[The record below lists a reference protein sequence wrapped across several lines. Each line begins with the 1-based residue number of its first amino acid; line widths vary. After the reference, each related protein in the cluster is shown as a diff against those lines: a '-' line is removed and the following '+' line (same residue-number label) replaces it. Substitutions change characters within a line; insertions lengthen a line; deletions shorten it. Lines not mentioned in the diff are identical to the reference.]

1 MAEKKDIRTDYED
14 RLAETIRN
22 AIINND
28 SKWEKRWNSFD
39 IYPQNGNTGRPYS
52 GINELNLYFS
62 PYDDPRWFTYKQ
74 IKALGG
80 QVKKG
85 EKGRL
90 IQFYTNKIE
99 RIKKDQN
106 GKPIV
111 DQEGKKQKEVEIID
125 GYIAKYYTV
134 FNAQQT
140 TGLAPYTPPEITIE
154 DRKKR
159 DLYNIERIEQ
169 LVRNMKI
176 NVDEKFSNKA
186 YYQPDLDLI
195 VIPDK
200 AQFKGKKE
208 FYGTLLHEASHATS
222 HPSRLNRKV
231 SFDMNSKEY
240 AKEELIAEI
249 SSMLLS
255 RKYQIAVQN
264 PKRDFS
270 DEKNSLAY
278 LRGWIMAGK
287 LTNDDFKDAIKT
299 AVKVSNYI
307 TLHDKELTLD
317 KSPSKEAVQQNNH
330 IISFAQHQGYKSFN
344 ESMKSNTVEAYHK
357 LKAQLAFQ
365 KEPIK
370 EQEKER

>member
-1 MAEKKDIRTDYED
+1 MADKKNVRVNYED
-14 RLAETIRN
+14 QLADVLRN

-39 IYPQNGNTGRPYS
+39 FYPQNGNTGRPYS
-52 GINELNLYFS
+52 GINELKLYFL
-62 PYDDPRWFTYKQ
+62 PYSDPRWFTYKQ
-74 IKALGG
+74 IKELGG
-80 QVKKG
+80 KVKKG

-99 RIKKDQN
+99 RIKKDKN
-106 GKPIV
+106 GNPII
-111 DQEGKKQKEVEIID
+111 DNDGNKKREVEVID
-125 GYIAKYYTV
+125 GYIAKYYIV
-134 FNAQQT
+134 FNAEQT
-140 TGLAPYTPPEITIE
+140 IGLPPYTPPEITAE

-169 LVRNMKI
+169 LVRNMNI
-176 NVDEKFSNKA
+176 NVEEKFSNKA

-208 FYGTLLHEASHATS
+208 YYGTLLHETSHATS
-222 HPSRLNRKV
+222 HPSRLNRKL
-231 SFDMNSKEY
+231 SFDMNTKEY

-278 LRGWIMAGK
+278 LRGWILAGK
-287 LTNDDFKDAIKT
+287 ITNDDFKDAIKI

-307 TLHDKELTLD
+307 TLHDKELNPD
-317 KSPSKEAVQQNNH
+317 KSLTKNDEQRKQQIIAFAQSKE
-330 IISFAQHQGYKSFN
+330 SKLCEFAKLDS
-344 ESMKSNTVEAYHK
+344 VEKYHK
-357 LKAQLAFQ
+357 FKTQLIP
-365 KEPIK
+365 KK
-370 EQEKER
+370 EQVRDLER

>member
-106 GKPIV
+106 GNPIL
-111 DQEGKKQKEVEIID
+111 DQEGKNQREVEIID
-125 GYIAKYYTV
+125 GYIAKYYIV

-140 TGLAPYTPPEITIE
+140 TGLPPYTPPEITIE

-169 LVRNMKI
+169 LVRNMNI
-176 NVDEKFSNKA
+176 NVEEKFSNKA

-208 FYGTLLHEASHATS
+208 YLGSFLL
-222 HPSRLNRKV
+222 
-231 SFDMNSKEY
+231 
-240 AKEELIAEI
+240 I
-249 SSMLLS
+249 
-255 RKYQIAVQN
+255 
-264 PKRDFS
+264 
-270 DEKNSLAY
+270 
-278 LRGWIMAGK
+278 
-287 LTNDDFKDAIKT
+287 
-299 AVKVSNYI
+299 
-307 TLHDKELTLD
+307 
-317 KSPSKEAVQQNNH
+317 
-330 IISFAQHQGYKSFN
+330 
-344 ESMKSNTVEAYHK
+344 
-357 LKAQLAFQ
+357 
-365 KEPIK
+365 
-370 EQEKER
+370 

>member
-1 MAEKKDIRTDYED
+1 MADKKDIRTDYED

-39 IYPQNGNTGRPYS
+39 MYPQNGNTGRPYS

-85 EKGRL
+85 EKGRI

-106 GKPIV
+106 GNPLV
-111 DQEGKKQKEVEIID
+111 DQEGKKQREVEIIN
-125 GYIAKYYTV
+125 GYIAKYYIV
-134 FNAQQT
+134 FNAEQA
-140 TGLAPYTPPEITIE
+140 TGIPPYIPPEITPE

-159 DLYNIERIEQ
+159 DLYNIERIEK
-169 LVRNMKI
+169 LVRNMNI
-176 NVDEKFSNKA
+176 TIEEKFSDKA
-186 YYQPDLDLI
+186 YYRPDLDLI

-208 FYGTLLHEASHATS
+208 YYGTLLHETSHATS
-222 HPSRLNRKV
+222 HPSRLNRKI

-278 LRGWIMAGK
+278 LREWITAGK

-307 TLHDKELTLD
+307 TLYDKELELD
-317 KSPSKEAVQQNNH
+317 KSLSKEDKQRKQQ
-330 IISFAQHQGYKSFN
+330 IIAFARSN
-344 ESMKSNTVEAYHK
+344 ESKLFESNKLSPAEKYYK
-357 LKAQLAFQ
+357 LKMELTHE
-365 KEPIK
+365 KSIIK
-370 EQEKER
+370 KMERER